1 MICCMHACAYKGL
14 FIMFDKWKV
23 FKALSEETR
32 MRIMGVLLQRECSVC
47 EVAQSLSISQTRA
60 SRGLT
65 ALHNAGLSKTRR
77 DGLWVLHSI
86 DKDNVDK
93 SCPGFLSL
101 LDNCLKDEEI
111 CALDRE
117 RLRHAVRESPCS
129 YILEYSTDGD
139 QAYSCGSDSLG

>member
-1 MICCMHACAYKGL
+1 MQERL
-14 FIMFDKWKV
+14 RV

-86 DKDNVDK
+86 DKDTVEK
-93 SCPGFLSL
+93 SCPGLLNL
-101 LDNCLKDEEI
+101 LDECLNDEEI
-111 CALDRE
+111 CVIDRE
-117 RLRHAVRESPCS
+117 RLRHAVRESPCN
-129 YILEYSTDGD
+129 YILELSEKEE
-139 QAYSCGSDSLG
+139 AYSCESDSVG